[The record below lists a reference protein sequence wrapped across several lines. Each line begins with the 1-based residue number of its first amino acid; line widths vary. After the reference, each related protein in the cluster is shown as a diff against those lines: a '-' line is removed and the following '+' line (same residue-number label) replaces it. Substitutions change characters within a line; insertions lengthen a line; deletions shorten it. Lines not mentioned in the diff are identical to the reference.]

1 MNENKPLMH
10 SSSVVEEA
18 NYLSVILFRALRRVI
33 ILQTLLILVELLR
46 RVFYL
51 TLFISAKI
59 NMIKKLA
66 IMPNFCRRYNRIFV
80 IQP

>member
-1 MNENKPLMH
+1 M
-10 SSSVVEEA
+10 
-18 NYLSVILFRALRRVI
+18 
-33 ILQTLLILVELLR
+33 QTLIILVELLR

-66 IMPNFCRRYNRIFV
+66 IMPYFCRRYNRVFDSAINILKF
-80 IQP
+80 IRALLL